1 MHVHYNMKYK
11 INFGINHKVKI
22 ECDSVSHPSY
32 FISEGY
38 KTEILPIG
46 SEIQKNYRIMNSHN
60 MAIIIIA

>member
-1 MHVHYNMKYK
+1 MQTQIIPILNL
-11 INFGINHKVKI
+11 KVKI

-46 SEIQKNYRIMNSHN
+46 SDIQKNYRTRTV
-60 MAIIIIA
+60 IIWQS

>member
-1 MHVHYNMKYK
+1 MYITKC
-11 INFGINHKVKI
+11 NFGILNLKVKI

-46 SEIQKNYRIMNSHN
+46 SDIQKTIELEQ
-60 MAIIIIA
+60 